1 MSRKNYYEILTS
13 LHFDNKM
20 DTDIKVKEAIATWKE
35 NITLNYNKE
44 TDPVIKDNIK
54 QEMELEMDMK
64 RVMLDAKLRKNEALP
79 DQRR

>member
-44 TDPVIKDNIK
+44 TDPVILSKKWN
-54 QEMELEMDMK
+54 
-64 RVMLDAKLRKNEALP
+64 
-79 DQRR
+79 

>member
-54 QEMELEMDMK
+54 QENGIRNGYEKSYCWM
-64 RVMLDAKLRKNEALP
+64 RN
-79 DQRR
+79 